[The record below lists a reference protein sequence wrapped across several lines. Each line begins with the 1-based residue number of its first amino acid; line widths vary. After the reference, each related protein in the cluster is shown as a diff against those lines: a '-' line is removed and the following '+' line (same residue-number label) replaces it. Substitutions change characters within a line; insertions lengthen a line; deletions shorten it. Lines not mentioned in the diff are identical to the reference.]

1 MNPTQAPDASVLS
14 QIHLGG
20 ILSAVVV
27 LAVTWFVVRLVA
39 GSLGRLG
46 ERFIDKRLLLQQIA
60 TALRFVVWSIGLAI
74 AVLALNLSKEVV
86 LTLTGAAAVTIGFAL
101 KDLASSVLAG
111 ITILIDRPF
120 QVGDRVTFGGFYG
133 EISAIGLRSVR
144 LVTLDDN
151 LVTIPNNKF
160 LTDITAS
167 GNAGAL
173 DMHIQIDFHIG
184 VDQDLSLAKRL
195 VEECLIS
202 NRYVYTKKPW
212 LVAVTQVIQNDYFA
226 YRLRAKGY
234 VLDVKHELEFQTDV
248 TERVHEAFARAN
260 IAPPAMLVRNDVRGA
275 KLAAV
280 APAKTS
286 RERQS

>member
-1 MNPTQAPDASVLS
+1 MPMTDPPDASVLA

-20 ILSAVVV
+20 ILSALAV
-27 LAVTWFVVRLVA
+27 LAVTWFVVRLGA

-46 ERFIDKRLLLQQIA
+46 ERFTDKRLLLQQFA
-60 TALRFVVWSIGLAI
+60 TALRFIVWTIGLTI
-74 AVLALNLSKEVV
+74 AVLALNLSKEVI

-120 QVGDRVTFGGFYG
+120 QVGDRVTFGGYYG
-133 EISAIGLRSVR
+133 EIAAIGLRSVR

-173 DMHIQIDFHIG
+173 DMLIQIDFFIG
-184 VDQDLSLAKRL
+184 IDQDLALAKRL
-195 VEECLIS
+195 VEECMIS
-202 NRYVYTKKPW
+202 NRFVYTKKKW
-212 LVAVTQVIQNDYFA
+212 VVLVNQVIQADYFA
-226 YRLRAKGY
+226 YRLRAKAY
-234 VLDVKHELEFQTDV
+234 VLDVKFEKEFETDV
-248 TERVHEAFARAN
+248 TERVHDAFARAG

-275 KLAAV
+275 VV
-280 APAKTS
+280 APASAKD
-286 RERQS
+286 RALA